1 MIIVLKP
8 EATEKQIAHVL
19 EKVKALGLKVD
30 LNRGAERTIIG
41 IKGKVDEVAKL
52 RVQPL
57 EAIPGVEKI
66 VVISAPYKLVSREYK
81 PHDTVVEVDG
91 IKIGAKKVVVMAGP
105 CSVDSHEVL
114 MEVAR
119 SVKKSGAVILRGGA
133 FKPRTSP
140 YSFQG
145 LGETGLK
152 YLREAKQ
159 KTGLPVISELMD
171 VRDLPLFEKYVDL
184 IQIGARN
191 MQNFN
196 LLKEVGR
203 IQKPILLKRG
213 LGCTIEELL
222 MSAEYILAEGNPN
235 VILCER
241 GIRTFE
247 TSTRFTLDINAIP
260 VIKRLSHLPVVADPS
275 HSTGQ
280 RDLVAPVAK
289 AALAAGVDGH
299 LIEVHS
305 KPEIAKSDGPQSLRP
320 AMFEELMTDLKRL
333 AHALGREI

>member
-8 EATEKQIAHVL
+8 EATEKQISHVL

-30 LNRGAERTIIG
+30 VNRGAERTIIG
-41 IKGKVDEVAKL
+41 IKGKVDEVARL

-57 EAIPGVEKI
+57 EAIPGVEKV

-81 PHDTVVEVDG
+81 PHDTVVDVDG
-91 IKIGAKKVVVMAGP
+91 IKIGAKRVVVMAGP
-105 CSVDSHEVL
+105 CSVDSHEIL

-119 SVKKSGAVILRGGA
+119 SVKKSGATILRGGA

-171 VRDLPLFEKYVDL
+171 VRDLPLFEKYVDI

-203 IQKPILLKRG
+203 TQKAVLLKRG
-213 LGCTIEELL
+213 LGATIEELL
-222 MSAEYILAEGNPN
+222 MSAEYILAEGNPR

-260 VIKRLSHLPVVADPS
+260 VIKHLSHLPVVADPS

-289 AALAAGVDGH
+289 AALAAGADGL

-320 AMFEELMTDLKRL
+320 AMFDELMMELKKL